1 MREQNKYLLS
11 NSKISDMKTASPFSD
26 HKWIMTNILS
36 VVVRENQAMP
46 KDGGRPISLIFSAFN
61 TYQIRL
67 RITLFKLF
75 SGFFIPRLT
84 TPPSFGTERAK
95 ISHKKGHLLGS

>member
-1 MREQNKYLLS
+1 MDFYQLL
-11 NSKISDMKTASPFSD
+11 T
-26 HKWIMTNILS
+26 

>member
-1 MREQNKYLLS
+1 MVAE
-11 NSKISDMKTASPFSD
+11 NS
-26 HKWIMTNILS
+26 HLILS
-36 VVVRENQAMP
+36 VVVRENQAMS
-46 KDGGRPISLIFSAFN
+46 KDGGPPIPLIFSAFN

-75 SGFFIPRLT
+75 SGFLIPRLT